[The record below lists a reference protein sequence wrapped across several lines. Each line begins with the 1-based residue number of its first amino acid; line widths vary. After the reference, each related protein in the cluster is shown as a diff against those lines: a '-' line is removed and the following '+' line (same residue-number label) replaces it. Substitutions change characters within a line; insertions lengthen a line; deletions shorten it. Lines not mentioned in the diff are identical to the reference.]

1 MENEK
6 HVTEQLLSQ
15 YKKIKG
21 EIKEQSPKSAEEGNK
36 DQSRNECNRD

>member
-1 MENEK
+1 MENEQ

-15 YKKIKG
+15 WKKIKG
-21 EIKEQSPKSAEEGNK
+21 EIKEQCPKSAEGNNK